1 VLLGVGSVGGAGSA
15 GEGAHPAS
23 NAKTEIAP
31 KNLFK
36 KTSSLPKSL
45 LIQTN
50 PIVVDNLR

>member
-1 VLLGVGSVGGAGSA
+1 VLLGVGSVGGEGSA